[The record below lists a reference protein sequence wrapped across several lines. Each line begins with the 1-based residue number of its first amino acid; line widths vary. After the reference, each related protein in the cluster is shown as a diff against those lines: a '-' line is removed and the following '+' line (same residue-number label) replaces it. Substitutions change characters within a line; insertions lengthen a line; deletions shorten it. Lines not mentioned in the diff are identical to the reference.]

1 MAVQVTESINLKTE
15 TNHKIPHY
23 KCLEVIVLEICIEGT
38 DTVKLFVFII
48 LVKSDGWSFN
58 LTFWSE
64 TLKVTSPK
72 YNFAV

>member
-15 TNHKIPHY
+15 NKTINFSIQY
-23 KCLEVIVLEICIEGT
+23 LQVNVLEICIEGT

-58 LTFWSE
+58 LTFWS
-64 TLKVTSPK
+64 
-72 YNFAV
+72 